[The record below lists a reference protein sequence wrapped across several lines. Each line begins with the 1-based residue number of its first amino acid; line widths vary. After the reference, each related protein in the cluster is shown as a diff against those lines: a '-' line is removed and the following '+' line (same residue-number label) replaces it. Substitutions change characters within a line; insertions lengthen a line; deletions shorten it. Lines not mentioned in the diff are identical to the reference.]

1 MAFSGSVSSFIVDP
15 TDSAAVYSITQK
27 SEVYQ
32 SKDGGLS
39 WTYFPT
45 TDSATQENI
54 WAQKLE
60 IAPSDSQVF
69 YLGTGSQ
76 GMYKSADGGETWVH
90 MSEGL
95 PKNQNGYLAVDQIL
109 IDPTNFDTVCIRLDL
124 GYRIYKTVD
133 GGQNWFE
140 IYDGTSSLNPATDMA
155 IDPSNTQILYIGLWY
170 EGVWKSTNGGLN
182 WTPKNNGLPQDV
194 QGNIPITELAID
206 YQSPLPVY
214 AGTFDYGLYGTDD
227 GGDSWVY
234 LEVFPGTD
242 KQEILSLEVDPNDGL
257 TIYAGIND
265 RDDSTKDGLWATS
278 DGGLNWAQYFPNTWV
293 GLIRIASSDS
303 TVFVDAD
310 GINKTV
316 NGGATWQPVNFDMV
330 ADIKVSAFS
339 DILPFDR
346 DFIYGGTEFG
356 VYRTTNG
363 GNIWES
369 KSQGLGDPYIYT
381 LVMDPND
388 KQRVHVGTLDGVYVT
403 TNGGENWDP
412 KNNGLANKNVYALAM
427 DPINSTVLYAG
438 TARGIFETTDG
449 GENWIGRSDG
459 LPFTYNSAWH
469 LAVARDDNL
478 VLYASVIDVFGTWQE
493 KIYKSTNGG
502 ASWVDASGQLPSDK
516 TIRDIA
522 ISPIDKNVV
531 YVGIEGY
538 GVYKTVNGGGTWEL
552 KNTGLT
558 SPNVKCLA
566 ISEQNSEIVYA
577 GTSDEGVFATVDGG
591 DNWVQID
598 EGLTS
603 ILSRNINSITV
614 APNDDLGYSGTGC
627 GVFKAY

>member
-1 MAFSGSVSSFIVDP
+1 
-15 TDSAAVYSITQK
+15 
-27 SEVYQ
+27 
-32 SKDGGLS
+32 
-39 WTYFPT
+39 
-45 TDSATQENI
+45 
-54 WAQKLE
+54 
-60 IAPSDSQVF
+60 
-69 YLGTGSQ
+69 
-76 GMYKSADGGETWVH
+76 MYKSEDGGKTWVH

-109 IDPTNFDTVCIRLDL
+109 IDPTNFDTVYIRLDL

-140 IYDGTSSLNPATDMA
+140 IYDGTSSLNPATDIA

-170 EGVWKSTNGGLN
+170 EGVWKTTNGGLN

-206 YQSPLPVY
+206 YQSPLRVY
-214 AGTFDYGLYGTDD
+214 AGTFDYGLYGTGD

-257 TIYAGIND
+257 IIYAGIND

-278 DGGLNWAQYFPNTWV
+278 DGGLNWAQHFPNTWV

-310 GINKTV
+310 GIYKTV

-330 ADIKVSAFS
+330 ADIRINAFS
-339 DILPFDR
+339 NILPLDT
-346 DFIYGGTEFG
+346 DFIYAGTELG
-356 VYRTTNG
+356 VYKTTDG
-363 GNIWES
+363 GSIWES
-369 KSQGLGDPYIYT
+369 KSQGLDDEYVYA
-381 LVMDPND
+381 LVMDPYD

-403 TNGGENWDP
+403 TDGGENWDP
-412 KNNGLANKNVYALAM
+412 KNNGLANKIVYALAM
-427 DPINSTVLYAG
+427 DPTNSNVLYAG
-438 TARGIFETTDG
+438 TARGIFKTTDG

-459 LPFTYNSAWH
+459 LPFTYNSVWH
-469 LAVARDDNL
+469 LAVAPNDNL

-538 GVYKTVNGGGTWEL
+538 GVYKTANGGGTWEL
-552 KNTGLT
+552 KNSGLT

-577 GTSDEGVFATVDGG
+577 GTSDEGVFATVEGG

-603 ILSRNINSITV
+603 ILSRNINSILV
-614 APNDDLGYSGTGC
+614 APNDDLGYAGTGC